1 MQIGKL
7 QIMKYLIKL
16 TRHLKGHFLVLFIVI
31 LSVISMAL
39 VIFFLFSTKLIF
51 TQYNSQLS
59 YSTPRFS
66 QKSLVMGNDSD
77 FIAKLPNQVQLEAP
91 LTCNKKSGKKVN
103 HQSNNY
109 LDLGLSPQR
118 KTMMADVTNYGER
131 FLTDVTGKILTN
143 DPLIVLHETVISA
156 KTAIGFFQTQHLN
169 NANQASYHALI
180 DHKGTIIYIVPPEK
194 RAFGAANS
202 IFKSSL
208 GEESVQTNPKLP
220 SSVNNFSY
228 HISLESPISG
238 ENDHEKHSG
247 YTEAQY
253 YSLAWLIYQFKI
265 PDERI
270 TTHRFVDRTGK
281 RKDPRSFSNETLLK
295 LLHSLKKE
303 CSSSIAA
310 GSELNSKLN
319 NVLSPG

>member
-1 MQIGKL
+1 
-7 QIMKYLIKL
+7 MKYLIKL
-16 TRHLKGHFLVLFIVI
+16 KKQFRGRFPVLLIVI
-31 LSVISMAL
+31 LTVLSIAL
-39 VIFFLFSTKLIF
+39 VIFFLFSAKLRF

-59 YSTPRFS
+59 YPTPRFS

-77 FIAKLPNQVQLEAP
+77 FIAKLPNQVQLEA
-91 LTCNKKSGKKVN
+91 TFICNKKSNNKVN

-118 KTMMADVTNYGER
+118 KTMMADATNYGER

-143 DPLIVLHETVISA
+143 EPLIVLHETVISA
-156 KTAIGFFQTQHLN
+156 KAAIGFFQTQHLN
-169 NANQASYHALI
+169 DANQASYHALI

-238 ENDHEKHSG
+238 ENDDEKHSG

-281 RKDPRSFSNETLLK
+281 RKDPRSFSNENLFK

-303 CSSSIAA
+303 CSSSIAT

-319 NVLSPG
+319 TVLPLS